1 MLPPNWFFDK
11 LTRTKLGLDQN
22 EPFTDPFSEFPER
35 SRVCN
40 CDMFLRNFHE
50 MDPLR
55 FLEERFMFV
64 IGEFEQFPSATWN
77 QERLNPETDLKAF
90 STSSRSVLLH
100 EDSTSAISEKAI
112 KNPQKSFI
120 FFASQF
126 FQFSHL

>member
-22 EPFTDPFSEFPER
+22 EPGTDPSSEFPER

-50 MDPLR
+50 MVPLR
-55 FLEERFMFV
+55 FLEERLISV
-64 IGEFEQFPSATWN
+64 IEAFEQF
-77 QERLNPETDLKAF
+77 QGVLNPKTDWKAF
-90 STSSRSVLLH
+90 DTSTWSVLLH

-112 KNPQKSFI
+112 KNLQKSFI

-126 FQFSHL
+126 LQFSHL